1 MQTPNPWKVPQSG
14 GHSAKSSKNPSGS
27 RTPPPPLH
35 PVRIRLR
42 SSPCRSEART
52 QRRAA
57 LRPVCA
63 PGRARRAGK
72 GERSGQPPPRPRTR
86 VGRGSAARR
95 KGRAA
100 LGRVCVRGHLSGLG
114 SAWTR
119 HVSWAPA
126 LPLRVPPTLH
136 SPRRL
141 PEWYS
146 SFPATSR
153 PPRRLRSC

>member
-1 MQTPNPWKVPQSG
+1 MQTPNPWKVLQSG

-35 PVRIRLR
+35 PVRFRPR

-63 PGRARRAGK
+63 PGRAWRAGK
-72 GERSGQPPPRPRTR
+72 GERSRQPPPRPRTR

-100 LGRVCVRGHLSGLG
+100 LGRVYVRGHLSGLV
-114 SAWTR
+114 SAWTP

-126 LPLRVPPTLH
+126 LPFRVH
-136 SPRRL
+136 PRRL

-146 SFPATSR
+146 PFPPTSR
-153 PPRRLRSC
+153 PPRRLRTC

>member
-1 MQTPNPWKVPQSG
+1 MQTPNPWKVLQSG

-35 PVRIRLR
+35 PVRFRPR

-63 PGRARRAGK
+63 PGRAWRAGN
-72 GERSGQPPPRPRTR
+72 GERSRQQPPRPRTR

-100 LGRVCVRGHLSGLG
+100 LGRVYVQGHLSGLV
-114 SAWTR
+114 SAWTP

-126 LPLRVPPTLH
+126 PPLRVPPTLH

-146 SFPATSR
+146 PFPPTSR
-153 PPRRLRSC
+153 PPRHLRTC